1 MTPLPE
7 RKGSLIVPLVGAA
20 AALTIVALSPL
31 SGRGGSLLLAL
42 LFWIAVIEGCVAAAA
57 AGTLVNARGLGSVTK
72 ELLSVRPLL
81 LLLSFLLLLLIP
93 FTDSYPWARSPG
105 IWLRKEFFIGRNVA
119 FLLLA
124 WAAAE
129 WLAASP
135 AGNGGARIHPLRI
148 GTEDPSSEGPPTE
161 QGGKA
166 RATASATGPEA
177 APGART
183 SRSEREG
190 ARNVRAAAYL
200 FVFVVSQSL
209 AAFDLVMS
217 LEYPWYSTLFGGYFF
232 IEALY
237 AGFCVAAVLCILVHG
252 KPPRTDDPET
262 PSFLSDISVV
272 MFGFGLLW
280 AGLFFAQYLTI
291 WYGNIPEE
299 VSFIAKRAKAS
310 PYRELG
316 VAVLF
321 LLFFLPF
328 PSLLSTRAKSNPYV
342 VTAVSLSILSGILV
356 ERYVFVAPVVPPGP
370 GTLAIDFLCLLV
382 PFALVVYR
390 RTGRMRRPG

>member
-1 MTPLPE
+1 MMPLLHK
-7 RKGSLIVPLVGAA
+7 KGSLVVALVAA
-20 AALTIVALSPL
+20 AAVLATVSLSPL

-42 LFWIAVIEGCVAAAA
+42 LFWIAVVEGCIAAAA

-105 IWLRKEFFIGRNVA
+105 IWLRKDFFIGRNLA
-119 FLLLA
+119 FLLVA
-124 WAAAE
+124 WAAAQWFATAPDGE
-129 WLAASP
+129 
-135 AGNGGARIHPLRI
+135 GGAKNI
-148 GTEDPSSEGPPTE
+148 
-161 QGGKA
+161 
-166 RATASATGPEA
+166 
-177 APGART
+177 
-183 SRSEREG
+183 
-190 ARNVRAAAYL
+190 RAATYL

-237 AGFCVAAVLCILVHG
+237 AGLCVAALLCILVHG
-252 KPPRTDDPET
+252 KPPRSDDPEA
-262 PSFLSDISVV
+262 PSFLSDISIVV
-272 MFGFGLLW
+272 FGFGLLW

-299 VSFIAKRAKAS
+299 VSFIAKRLSAS

-316 VAVLF
+316 AAVLF
-321 LLFFLPF
+321 FLFFLPF
-328 PSLLSTRAKSNPYV
+328 PALLNTRAKSNPYV
-342 VTAVSLSILSGILV
+342 VTGVSVSILTGILV
-356 ERYVFVAPVVPPGP
+356 ERYVFLAPVVPLGGLP
-370 GTLAIDFLCLLV
+370 LAAGFLCLLV
-382 PFALVVYR
+382 PFVFVVYR
-390 RTGRMRRPG
+390 NARGG

>member
-1 MTPLPE
+1 MKPLPE
-7 RKGSLIVPLVGAA
+7 KKGSPIVVLVAA
-20 AALTIVALSPL
+20 AVLAIVALSPL

-42 LFWIAVIEGCVAAAA
+42 LFWIAVVEGCIAAAA
-57 AGTLVNARGLGSVTK
+57 AGTMVNARGLGSVTS

-81 LLLSFLLLLLIP
+81 LLLAFLLLLLTP
-93 FTDSYPWARSPG
+93 FTDSYPWASSPG

-124 WAAAE
+124 WAAAQ
-129 WLAASP
+129 WLAAPS
-135 AGNGGARIHPLRI
+135 AGNG
-148 GTEDPSSEGPPTE
+148 
-161 QGGKA
+161 
-166 RATASATGPEA
+166 
-177 APGART
+177 GART

-190 ARNVRAAAYL
+190 AKNVRAAAYL

-252 KPPRTDDPET
+252 KPPRSDNPEA

-272 MFGFGLLW
+272 LFGFGLLW

-316 VAVLF
+316 VVVLF

-328 PSLLSTRAKSNPYV
+328 PALLNTRAKSNPYV
-342 VTAVSLSILSGILV
+342 VSAVASSILSGILV
-356 ERYVFVAPVVPPGP
+356 ERYVFVAPAVPLGALP
-370 GTLAIDFLCLLV
+370 LAAAFVCLLV

-390 RTGRMRRPG
+390 NARRA